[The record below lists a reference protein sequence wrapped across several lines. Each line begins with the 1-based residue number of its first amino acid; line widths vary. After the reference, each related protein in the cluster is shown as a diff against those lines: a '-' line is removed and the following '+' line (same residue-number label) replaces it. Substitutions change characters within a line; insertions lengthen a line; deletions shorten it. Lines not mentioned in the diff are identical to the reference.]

1 MPRMDTQRLDVF
13 RQNYLVFGLPQEKAD
28 EIASLA
34 KFETK
39 LASECMCEKG
49 QKGSDLFVVLDG
61 RVNITSQHGEKL
73 AEIGPGAVIGE
84 VALVDDQPRSANAV
98 CITAVHYARLP
109 AKELRNYMVQN
120 KDVGFHMLANLSR
133 VLSTRLRATD
143 AVVDDLA
150 GKSRD
155 PWND

>member
-1 MPRMDTQRLDVF
+1 MESQKLDVF
-13 RQNYLVFGLPQEKAD
+13 RQNYLVFGLPDGKVE
-28 EIASLA
+28 EIAGLA
-34 KFETK
+34 QFETK
-39 LASECMCEKG
+39 LAQEEICLKG

-61 RVNITSQHGEKL
+61 RVNITSQNGEKL

-143 AVVDDLA
+143 AVVDQLA
-150 GKSRD
+150 GKARD
-155 PWND
+155 PWDLAT

>member
-1 MPRMDTQRLDVF
+1 MDTQRLDVF
-13 RQNYLVFGLPQEKAD
+13 RQNYLVFGLPEAKSD
-28 EIASLA
+28 EIAALA
-34 KFETK
+34 QFETK
-39 LASECMCEKG
+39 LPTECLCEKG

-61 RVNITSQHGEKL
+61 RVTITSKHGEKL
-73 AEIGPGAVIGE
+73 AEVGPGSVIGE

-98 CITAVHYARLP
+98 CVTAVHYARLP
-109 AKELRNYMVQN
+109 AKELRQYMVQN

-150 GKSRD
+150 GKARD
-155 PWND
+155 PWDLAT